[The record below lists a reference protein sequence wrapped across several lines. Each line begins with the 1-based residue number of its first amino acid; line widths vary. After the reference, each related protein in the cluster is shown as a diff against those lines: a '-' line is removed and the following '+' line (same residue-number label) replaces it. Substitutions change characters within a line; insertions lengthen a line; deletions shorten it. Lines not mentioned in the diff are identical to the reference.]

1 MWLMEKF
8 WPTFVTFMFLS
19 AANGFISL
27 AVTKSQVFTP
37 FRDFFFN
44 RSAAVKHTWL
54 RLKWTKLMGWLYDLV
69 SCPYCFSHWV
79 ALVMIAVWQPV
90 FTDCGYTLTW
100 RVFGIQ
106 NLPIFDLLV
115 SLFAM
120 VAVSSYFWGIFY
132 KITSNNE
139 GQDSDS

>member
-1 MWLMEKF
+1 MWWMMESF

-44 RSAAVKHTWL
+44 RATQTRWGKFMA
-54 RLKWTKLMGWLYDLV
+54 WLYDLV

-90 FTDCGYTLTW
+90 FTNCGYTLTW
-100 RVFGIQ
+100 RVFGIE

-120 VAVSSYFWGIFY
+120 VAVASYSWGIFY
-132 KITSNNE
+132 KITSGGEDEN
-139 GQDSDS
+139 